1 MAEQT
6 NTIEFEFKGA
16 KTLKQ
21 ELREAN
27 TLLQQM
33 VASGKASEEQIAAQ
47 TAKVAGLKDSIDDTN
62 DAVGALTGA
71 GKFQAFGKSIS
82 AVAGGFSALSGA
94 VALAGGE
101 SEDLQKTMVKLQAA
115 LAISQGLSQIED
127 LGNAFGNV
135 KKVAGTAFDTIK
147 SAGSKA
153 FGSLKSAIISTGI
166 GALVVGLG
174 LVVANFDA
182 IKTAIMRAI
191 PGLETF
197 ANFMGKIITAVTDFV
212 GITSAQDRAMEANIK
227 TRDKQI
233 ESIDF
238 EIQKAKLAGNEK
250 KALQLE
256 EKKLLAELSKARSQY
271 TLEANADNAKQV
283 RDLKHSLE
291 LKKLE
296 QKKFDQEEKD
306 KQTAKNK
313 EAADKRKEEAAR
325 IKKEKEAADKSE
337 DDRQKAALKQQQAF
351 QDERTLLEIKD
362 ENERSKKAL
371 ELKQLRQREELDL
384 EIKGYEDRKEKLTA
398 EEKET
403 LEALQA
409 TRVELIKTQA
419 AQTEQLKDDIAEK
432 EKEKQKEKDDKAFQD
447 AQDNADKLATLEQTA
462 LDKRFAE
469 GLITQEEYEKQSE
482 DLELKTLQD
491 KLALYKQYGK
501 DTTDIESQ
509 IFAML
514 AKKRTEDVDDT
525 KQKEEEKK
533 KARQESL
540 QAGLEFAAN
549 TANQLLDLEKS
560 RLEAQLSNQNLSEAE
575 RERIAKESFEKQKK
589 LQYALA
595 VIDAAKTTTSI
606 LAQYPKFDGGIA
618 MFAALA
624 TTAITL
630 AISLSKIAAT
640 KYVSPNSDKKDAKL
654 QGSKFQEG
662 GLLMGPPHSEGGIQT
677 NLGELEGGE
686 FVINKQATKDNFKL
700 LKAIN
705 DNKLAKLD
713 FNIPYTANN
722 FDSKRIQAMSDILM
736 EQQGALIAMANAPA
750 MKAYVVASDMS
761 SQQEADKRISDLAR
775 L

>member
-27 TLLQQM
+27 DLLQKM
-33 VASGKASEEQIAAQ
+33 VASGQASSDQIAAQ
-47 TAKVAGLKDSIDDTN
+47 TARVAELKDTLDDTN

-82 AVAGGFSALSGA
+82 AIAGGFSALSGA
-94 VALAGGE
+94 VSLVGGE

-135 KKVAGTAFDTIK
+135 KKVAAGAFDTIK

-182 IKTAIMRAI
+182 IKKAIMKAI

-212 GITSAQDRAMEANIK
+212 GITSAQDRAMESNIK

-238 EIQKAKLAGNEK
+238 EIQKAKLAGNQK
-250 KALQLE
+250 KVLQLE

-271 TLEANADNAKQV
+271 TLDSNSENAKQV
-283 RDLKHSLE
+283 RDLKRSLE

-296 QKKFDQEEKD
+296 QQKFDKEEKQKAD
-306 KQTAKNK
+306 EKSK
-313 EAADKRKEEAAR
+313 EAAQKRKDEAAR

-337 DDRQKAALKQQQAF
+337 NDRQKALTKQQQAL
-351 QDERTLLEIKD
+351 QDERTLLEIED

-371 ELKQLRQREELDL
+371 ELKQLRQTEELDA
-384 EIKGYEDRKEKLTA
+384 EIKGYEDRKTKLTA
-398 EEKET
+398 EEKQT
-403 LEALQA
+403 LEALQT
-409 TRVELIKTQA
+409 TREELLKTQA
-419 AQTEQLKDDIAEK
+419 SQTEKLLDDIAEK
-432 EKEKQKEKDDKAFQD
+432 EKQKQKEKDDAAFQL
-447 AQDNADKLATLEQTA
+447 AEDNADKLATIEQA
-462 LDKRFAE
+462 KLDKRFAE
-469 GLITQEEYEKQSE
+469 GLITQEEYEKESYE
-482 DLELKTLQD
+482 LELQALND
-491 KLALYKQYGK
+491 KLELYKQYGK
-501 DTTDIESQ
+501 DTTDIEAE
-509 IFAML
+509 IFAMM
-514 AKKRTEDVDDT
+514 AEKRAEDVEDT
-525 KQKEEEKK
+525 KKTEEEKL

-540 QAGLEFAAN
+540 QAGLDFAAN

-560 RLEAQLSNQNLSEAE
+560 RLEAQLANENLTEAE

-630 AISLSKIAAT
+630 AVSLAKISAT

-654 QGSKFQEG
+654 EGSKFQEG
-662 GLLMGPPHSEGGIQT
+662 GLLVGPSHSEGGIQT

-686 FVINKQATKDNFKL
+686 FVINKEATKNNFKL
-700 LKAIN
+700 LTEIN
-705 DNKLAKLD
+705 KKKIAQFDNQFAP
-713 FNIPYTANN
+713 NS
-722 FDSKRIQAMSDILM
+722 FDQVRIQAISDILV
-736 EQQGALIAMANAPA
+736 EQQSGLMAMANAPA
-750 MKAYVVASDMS
+750 LKAYVVATDMT
-761 SQQEADKRISDLAR
+761 SQQEKDKRISDLAR